1 MGIIEK
7 AGDILFDNV
16 VGIPITPIADKIIEP
31 IKETVEE
38 EINKKRKRDIINEM
52 LEYGLNFYENELF
65 FDTFQKDF
73 FNDKNLS
80 FIYDSFF
87 SVQSNEESNSPDNIV
102 SHFYKPEHYDTAYRN
117 SVKNAILDIVNKIHY
132 IINKPTNHSERIMQ
146 NMIQSS
152 TSRLETHIDTRLNDQ
167 DMKLN
172 KILNYFEGKGENPNI
187 NISDFL
193 ISTNSEVSEAK
204 PIIVDKCPKSITI
217 YIYNKFHNIVSDV
230 DSLLAFL
237 EFSGQEQSFDVVKYM
252 ITYDDNTTKEEII
265 DSKVNDNILSFQL
278 PNLDGLTNPTRV
290 VITPPRTKYSISIE
304 TSEYD
309 IVIPK
314 YDVYFTRELVED
326 TIVTTWNDI
335 SENTN
340 VIINLKAIFSKEDKK
355 TRDFKFKINAKN
367 PKDVYSQYNFYKV
380 LKKFK
385 LSNKIVFRDNLT
397 HNILLE
403 TSAINVNIS
412 NEDLDYFIKL
422 YSNAL
427 WVQDKYNIKLS
438 VPKEVTYD
446 EYVTIEM
453 LKNVKD
459 KKYYVFP
466 NNLKI
471 SCIVQYDENYEKQNQ
486 IDEEKLYT
494 AGYESQYIDVWDT
507 RINFETDNPLHIA
520 FKCANIEKK
529 SEGIKVTSAGEI
541 YAMIEDKK
549 SITTQND

>member
-1 MGIIEK
+1 MGIVEK
-7 AGDILFDNV
+7 AGDYLFDNTI
-16 VGIPITPIADKIIEP
+16 GISITPITDKIIEP
-31 IKETVEE
+31 IRGTIEE
-38 EINKKRKRDIINEM
+38 EINEKRKRDIINEIF
-52 LEYGLNFYENELF
+52 EYGLKFYGNELF
-65 FDTFQKDF
+65 FDAFQKDF

-87 SVQSNEESNSPDNIV
+87 SVQFNEKSNSPDNVV
-102 SHFYKPEHYDTAYRN
+102 SHFYKPEHYDTAYRK

-146 NMIQSS
+146 NMIQNSNS
-152 TSRLETHIDTRLNDQ
+152 QLETHIDTRLNDQ
-167 DMKLN
+167 DLKLN
-172 KILNYFEGKGENPNI
+172 KILNYLEGKGENPNVNI
-187 NISDFL
+187 NDFL
-193 ISTNSEVSEAK
+193 ISPNSDVSEAK
-204 PIIVDKCPKSITI
+204 PLVVDKCPKSITI
-217 YIYNKFHNIVSDV
+217 YIYNKFHNIVSDT

-237 EFSGQEQSFDVVKYM
+237 EFSGQEQSFDIVKYM

-265 DSKVNDNILSFQL
+265 DSQINDNIISFQL
-278 PNLDGLTNPTRV
+278 PNLYGLTNPTRV
-290 VITPPRTKYSISIE
+290 VITPPRTRYSISIE

-309 IVIPK
+309 IIIPK

-326 TIVTTWNDI
+326 NIVTTWNDI
-335 SENTN
+335 SENAN
-340 VIINLKAIFSKEDKK
+340 VIINLKAIFSKEDKRTK
-355 TRDFKFKINAKN
+355 GFKFKINAKN
-367 PKDVYSQYNFYKV
+367 PKDVYSQYNFYNV

-427 WVQDKYNIKLS
+427 WIQDKYNIKLS
-438 VPKEVTYD
+438 VPKEVTYE

-486 IDEEKLYT
+486 IDEEKLYM
-494 AGYESQYIDVWDT
+494 AGYESQYIDVWGT
-507 RINFETDNPLHIA
+507 RINFETDNPLRIA
-520 FKCANIEKK
+520 FRCTNIEKK

>member
-1 MGIIEK
+1 
-7 AGDILFDNV
+7 
-16 VGIPITPIADKIIEP
+16 
-31 IKETVEE
+31 
-38 EINKKRKRDIINEM
+38 
-52 LEYGLNFYENELF
+52 
-65 FDTFQKDF
+65 
-73 FNDKNLS
+73 
-80 FIYDSFF
+80 
-87 SVQSNEESNSPDNIV
+87 
-102 SHFYKPEHYDTAYRN
+102 
-117 SVKNAILDIVNKIHY
+117 
-132 IINKPTNHSERIMQ
+132 MQ
-146 NMIQSS
+146 NLIQNSN
-152 TSRLETHIDTRLNDQ
+152 SRLETHIDTRLNDQ
-167 DMKLN
+167 DLILN
-172 KILNYFEGKGENPNI
+172 KILNCLEGKGENPNV

-193 ISTNSEVSEAK
+193 ISPNSDVSEAK
-204 PIIVDKCPKSITI
+204 PLIVDKCPKSITI
-217 YIYNKFHNIVSDV
+217 YIYNKFHNIVSDFN
-230 DSLLAFL
+230 SLLAFL
-237 EFSGQEQSFDVVKYM
+237 EFSGQEQSFDIVKYM
-252 ITYDDNTTKEEII
+252 ITYDDNTTKEEVI
-265 DSKVNDNILSFQL
+265 DSQINDNIISFQL

-309 IVIPK
+309 VIIPK
-314 YDVYFTRELVED
+314 YDVYFTRELIED
-326 TIVTTWNDI
+326 NIVTTWNDI
-335 SENTN
+335 SENAN
-340 VIINLKAIFSKEDKK
+340 VILNLKAIFSKENKK
-355 TRDFKFKINAKN
+355 TKGFKFKINAKN
-367 PKDVYSQYNFYKV
+367 PKDVYSQYNFYKI

-486 IDEEKLYT
+486 IDEEKLYM

-529 SEGIKVTSAGEI
+529 SDGIKVTSAGEI